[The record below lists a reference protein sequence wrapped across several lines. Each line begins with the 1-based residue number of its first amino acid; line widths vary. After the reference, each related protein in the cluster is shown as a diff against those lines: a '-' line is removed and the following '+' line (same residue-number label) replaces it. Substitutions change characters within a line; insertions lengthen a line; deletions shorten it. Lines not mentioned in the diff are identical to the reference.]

1 MIAGVWVSSN
11 PEFSADIRGGA
22 YADLPWHTLV
32 DTLDPRSGDE
42 DVIAYHRPDNAWA
55 IERIFDYYLDDVA
68 GRRSILELLPGRDDN
83 NEFLREAEIFIGEA
97 PHERHRRM
105 RMRVDEPRDEDVV
118 RQLEAL
124 VGRKAAFRFDRGN
137 KRFDAPIAHRDCV
150 ALEDAAGGLDCGA
163 TEVPRRCRKVQCNR

>member
-1 MIAGVWVSSN
+1 MLAFG
-11 PEFSADIRGGA
+11 
-22 YADLPWHTLV
+22 
-32 DTLDPRSGDE
+32 
-42 DVIAYHRPDNAWA
+42 RPDVLLQPAH
-55 IERIFDYYLDDVA
+55 ERQI
-68 GRRSILELLPGRDDN
+68 
-83 NEFLREAEIFIGEA
+83 IGEA

-150 ALEDAAGGLDCGA
+150 ALEDAAGGLDRDGPARPDQETVRVNSLECISYFGLTSA
-163 TEVPRRCRKVQCNR
+163 FP